1 MEGLI
6 QLVAASFIRNGI
18 ESPTEA
24 ESLTSPATRPAEP
37 ILTTA
42 LPEHN
47 YRKSA
52 QSDPAP

>member
-6 QLVAASFIRNGI
+6 QLVAASFIRHGI
-18 ESPTEA
+18 ESPDEA
-24 ESLTSPATRPAEP
+24 DALPPLAIRAAEP
-37 ILTTA
+37 THSTT

-47 YRKSA
+47 YRTST

>member
-6 QLVAASFIRNGI
+6 QLVAASFIRHGI
-18 ESPTEA
+18 ESPA
-24 ESLTSPATRPAEP
+24 PGDSPASPAIRPAEP
-37 ILTTA
+37 TLATA

-47 YRKSA
+47 YRKCS